1 MIEQLICELS
11 TAARELV
18 SGSRRTPSSAT
29 DGLRSKNPG
38 AAASRRQKSS
48 VFSTACA
55 TASLRLSARRLGGR
69 SWHVVGGL
77 AGRARAN
84 SYRRGGRG
92 RRVGAGRR
100 KGANRVRAVL
110 GPKIDD
116 L

>member
-69 SWHVVGGL
+69 SWHVVG
-77 AGRARAN
+77 ACRP
-84 SYRRGGRG
+84 GGPIRTG
-92 RRVGAGRR
+92 EA
-100 KGANRVRAVL
+100 AAVAEWAPVDVKAQIVC
-110 GPKIDD
+110 GQFWDQK
-116 L
+116 